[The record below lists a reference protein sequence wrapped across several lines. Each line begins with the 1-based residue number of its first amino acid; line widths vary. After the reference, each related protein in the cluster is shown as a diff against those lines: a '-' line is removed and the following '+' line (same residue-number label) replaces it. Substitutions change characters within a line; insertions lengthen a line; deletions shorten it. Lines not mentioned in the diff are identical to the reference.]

1 MRKLDIVIIHD
12 PVPDAKGPEKRDVV
26 VDQVLTVL
34 EGKGHRVSTYPVP
47 SDVAEF
53 AIGLRR
59 TKVDL
64 VFNLA
69 ESFGDSLHHDYPIPA
84 MLEAMGVLFTGANTG
99 CMYMSQDKVL
109 TKKLLAFH
117 EVRFP
122 EFITFAMDRIETSQ
136 NLSFP
141 LFVKPMRADASFGI
155 HARSLVHNFKN
166 LMERVTYIQENFG
179 GEALV
184 EQYIGGREFYLSVTG
199 HLDPKVMSVVEMDFS
214 GLPKNAVPVASYE
227 AKWKTRTRAYKG
239 TKSVIADGIS
249 NELRARLEAVARE
262 AYLALRCRDYG
273 RIDCRVSE
281 GGDIYV
287 IEVNPN
293 PYLAKDSEFAMAA
306 AHSGIVYEDLV
317 EHIVELAWKRRRERS
332 PAIADILAAQEGS
345 TKVSAQNP
353 ITKRPGPREPD
364 AVPAA
369 APAPAP
375 RSPST
380 TGEPKG

>member
-1 MRKLDIVIIHD
+1 MRKIDIVIIHD

-26 VDQVLTVL
+26 VDQVLATL
-34 EGKGHRVSTYPVP
+34 EAKGHRVSALPVP
-47 SDVAEF
+47 TNVADF
-53 AIGLRR
+53 ATGLKRANP
-59 TKVDL
+59 DL

-69 ESFGDSLHHDYPIPA
+69 ESFGDRLHHDYPIPA
-84 MLEAMGVLFTGANTG
+84 MLEVMGVPFTGADAG
-99 CMYMSQDKVL
+99 CMYLAGDKVL
-109 TKKLLAFH
+109 TKKLLNFH
-117 EVRFP
+117 DVRYP

-141 LFVKPMRADASFGI
+141 LFVKPVRSDASIGI
-155 HARSLVHNFKN
+155 HGRSLVHNFKS
-166 LMERVTYIQENFG
+166 LIERVTYIQENFG

-227 AKWKTRTRAYKG
+227 AKWKPRTRAYRG

-249 NELRARLEAVARE
+249 NELRSRLEQVARE

-273 RIDCRVSE
+273 RIDCRVTE

-293 PYLAKDSEFAMAA
+293 PYLARESEFAMAA
-306 AHSGIVYEDLV
+306 AHSGIGYEDLV
-317 EHIVELAWKRRRERS
+317 EQIVELAWKRRRERS
-332 PAIADILAAQEGS
+332 PAIADILAAQES
-345 TKVSAQNP
+345 ASAKVSAQSP
-353 ITKRPGPREPD
+353 LAKRPEKREAEAPL
-364 AVPAA
+364 APPAA
-369 APAPAP
+369 SDAK
-375 RSPST
+375 
-380 TGEPKG
+380 GEGSG

>member
-26 VDQVLTVL
+26 VDQVLTTL
-34 EGKGHRVSTYPVP
+34 EARGHRVTAFPVP
-47 SDVAEF
+47 ASVAEF
-53 AIGLRR
+53 ATGL
-59 TKVDL
+59 KKLNPGL

-69 ESFGDSLHHDYPIPA
+69 ESFGDRLHHDYPIPA
-84 MLEAMGVLFTGANTG
+84 MLEVMGIPFTGADAG
-99 CMYMSQDKVL
+99 CMYLSGDKVL
-109 TKKLLAFH
+109 AKKLLNFH
-117 EVRFP
+117 EVRYP

-141 LFVKPMRADASFGI
+141 LFVKPVRSDASIGI
-155 HARSLVHNFKN
+155 HGRSLVHNFKS
-166 LMERVTYIQENFG
+166 LIERVTYIQENFG

-184 EQYIGGREFYLSVTG
+184 EQYIGGREFYLSVLG

-227 AKWKTRTRAYKG
+227 AKWKPRTRAYRG

-249 NELRARLEAVARE
+249 NELRSRLETVARE

-273 RIDCRVSE
+273 RIDCRVTE

-306 AHSGIVYEDLV
+306 GHSGIAYEDLV
-317 EHIVELAWKRRRERS
+317 EQIVEQAWKRRRERS
-332 PAIADILAAQEGS
+332 PAIADILAAQESAS
-345 TKVSAQNP
+345 TKVSAHNP
-353 ITKRPGPREPD
+353 VQKKPERKD
-364 AVPAA
+364 AEPAA
-369 APAPAP
+369 AAPNA
-375 RSPST
+375 
-380 TGEPKG
+380 GDGGHEPT

>member
-1 MRKLDIVIIHD
+1 MRKIDIVIIHD

-26 VDQVLTVL
+26 VDQVLATL
-34 EGKGHRVSTYPVP
+34 EAKGHRVSTFPVP
-47 SDVAEF
+47 TNVADF
-53 AIGLRR
+53 ATGLTRANP
-59 TKVDL
+59 DL

-69 ESFGDSLHHDYPIPA
+69 ESFGDRLHHDYPIPA
-84 MLEAMGVLFTGANTG
+84 MLEVMGLPFTGADAG
-99 CMYMSQDKVL
+99 CMYLAGDKVL
-109 TKKLLAFH
+109 TKKLLNFH
-117 EVRFP
+117 EVRYP

-141 LFVKPMRADASFGI
+141 LFVKPVRSDASIGI
-155 HARSLVHNFKN
+155 HGRSLVHNFKS
-166 LMERVTYIQENFG
+166 LIERVTYIQENFG

-227 AKWKTRTRAYKG
+227 AKWKPRTRAYRG

-249 NELRARLEAVARE
+249 NELRSRLEQVARE

-273 RIDCRVSE
+273 RIDCRVTE

-293 PYLAKDSEFAMAA
+293 PYLARESEFAMAA
-306 AHSGIVYEDLV
+306 AHSGITYEALV
-317 EHIVELAWKRRRERS
+317 EQIVELAWKRRRERS
-332 PAIADILAAQEGS
+332 PAIADILAAQES
-345 TKVSAQNP
+345 ASAKVSAQSP
-353 ITKRPGPREPD
+353 ITKRPEKREPE
-364 AVPAA
+364 APPA
-369 APAPAP
+369 
-375 RSPST
+375 S
-380 TGEPKG
+380 EPKGEGSG